1 MGNQKAVN
9 KKDIIKLGRIIDD
22 KVQGE
27 SKNCFWGLDY
37 TLAVIIRDYLRKFAD
52 TCVSVPTVYDKDWN
66 LTLSAADDH
75 SESVDEKHNRWTNH
89 LREIADK
96 FDYYIQNELDLLDN
110 LDKDFLSYYHKVHP
124 IQYIEEGNGMYR
136 IEVQNEAEED
146 TARYQ
151 EIQDK
156 ITEISKK
163 QSEIVKEAFNDL
175 GKIFPDLWD

>member
-1 MGNQKAVN
+1 MGR
-9 KKDIIKLGRIIDD
+9 KDIIKLGKIVDD

-52 TCVSVPTVYDKDWN
+52 SCVSTPTTYDKDWN
-66 LTLSAADDH
+66 PTPHTTGSCD
-75 SESVDEKHNRWTNH
+75 ESFSDKHTAWTNH

-96 FDYYIQNELDLLDN
+96 FDYYIQNELDLLN
-110 LDKDFLSYYHKVHP
+110 SSDKDFLNYYHKAHP
-124 IQYIEEGNGMYR
+124 IQYIKEGNGMCR
-136 IEVQNEAEED
+136 IEIQNEAEED

-151 EIQDK
+151 EIQDR
-156 ITEISKK
+156 ISEISKR
-163 QSEIVKEAFNDL
+163 QVEVVREAFNDL